1 MTLSEDINLAV
12 ISDMCEHFTG
22 ADFKALLYNAQLA
35 AIHRNANNS
44 QLYKAML
51 KNTEMENTEKYDRCA
66 ETDVVTEEDR
76 DSVIYVPSLTE
87 GSIQLSTEEL
97 TKLHSEVGFCYSC
110 TPCCRNARLRRVL
123 R

>member
-35 AIHRNANNS
+35 AIHRKANNS

-51 KNTEMENTEKYDRCA
+51 KNTEMESTEKYDRCA
-66 ETDVVTEEDR
+66 ETGAVTEEDR
-76 DSVIYVPSLTE
+76 DNVIYVPSLTE

-110 TPCCRNARLRRVL
+110 TPCCRNA
-123 R
+123 